1 MASVADEQLART
13 KTINM
18 RHVYVIGVIAL
29 APTRVPAG
37 ENGTSPISLYPAYTD
52 LSFAFN
58 LRPILTSFS
67 YYDFRLILL
76 EGKKIIIFLLLLFSS
91 FETNATETE
100 RNGTE
105 IDDIGCEIG
114 EERTRRYV
122 GTRAIRQARD
132 AIIGV
137 KIARPVMG
145 CG

>member
-37 ENGTSPISLYPAYTD
+37 ENGTSPIPLYPAYTD

-67 YYDFRLILL
+67 YYDFRLTLL

-105 IDDIGCEIG
+105 RKLMISDARSEKKGRDDTWGLARFAKPE
-114 EERTRRYV
+114 TRSS
-122 GTRAIRQARD
+122 A
-132 AIIGV
+132 
-137 KIARPVMG
+137 
-145 CG
+145 